1 VSLFT
6 SGMLG
11 SLSLP
16 NRFVRSATAERMAT
30 AEGHPTPA
38 QLDLYQQLV
47 AGGVGLIVT
56 GHMFVDPGGKC
67 HPEMAGIHDDALI
80 PDLAALVRGVHEVR
94 GKVAVQINHGG
105 MQCSRETVT
114 GTVAPSDLEVG
125 FLPQPARALTEP
137 EIWAIIAAYAQA
149 ARRASQAG
157 FDAVQLHGAH
167 GYLISEFLSPFTNRR
182 ADAWGGSL
190 ENRMRFLR
198 EVCRAVRTEV
208 GSDYP
213 LFIKLGLVDGT
224 DLEPGLSL
232 EEGLAVVAACP
243 DFGLDGVEIS
253 HGIGG
258 SDRSKRRSRL
268 PGTEDEAYFRDWAR
282 AARAIPA
289 LSSQAFAI
297 MLVGGLRSLEVMED
311 VLASGDADFI
321 SLCRPL
327 ICEPDLPMRLK
338 TGQARAAC
346 ISGDRCWPVKV
357 GEGIACKCRMQ
368 EQERT

>member
-1 VSLFT
+1 MLFT
-6 SGMLG
+6 PRTLG
-11 SLSLP
+11 TLSLP

-38 QLDLYQQLV
+38 QLDLYRQLV

-80 PDLAALVRGVHEVR
+80 PDLAALVRGVHEAG

-105 MQCSRETVT
+105 MQCSRETVAE
-114 GTVAPSDLEVG
+114 TVAPSDIEAD
-125 FLPQPARALTEP
+125 FLPQPARALTEQ
-137 EIWAIIAAYAQA
+137 EIGAIIDAYAQA
-149 ARRASQAG
+149 ARRAREAG

-167 GYLISEFLSPFTNRR
+167 GYLISQFLSPFTNRR
-182 ADAWGGSL
+182 VDEWGGSL

-198 EVCRAVRTEV
+198 EVCRAIRSEV

-213 LFIKLGLVDGT
+213 VFIKLGLVDAP

-232 EEGLAVVAACP
+232 EEGVAVVAACRE
-243 DFGLDGVEIS
+243 FGLDGVEIS

-258 SDRSKRRSRL
+258 SKGFRHLARSR
-268 PGTEDEAYFRDWAR
+268 GQEREAHFRDWAR

-289 LSSQAFAI
+289 ISAPAFPL
-297 MLVGGLRSLEVMED
+297 MLVGGLRSFEVMEE

-346 ISGDRCWPVKV
+346 ISGDRCWPANV
-357 GEGIACKCRMQ
+357 GEGIACKCRMP
-368 EQERT
+368 EPERA

>member
-1 VSLFT
+1 VTLFT
-6 SGMLG
+6 SGTLG

-38 QLDLYQQLV
+38 QLELYQQLV

-80 PDLAALVRGVHEVR
+80 PDLAALVRGVHEVG

-105 MQCSRETVT
+105 MGCSRETVAE
-114 GTVAPSDLEVG
+114 TVAPSDIEAD
-125 FLPQPARALTEP
+125 FLQQPTRALTEA
-137 EIWAIIAAYAQA
+137 EIPAIIDAYAQA
-149 ARRASQAG
+149 ARRAREAG

-167 GYLISEFLSPFTNRR
+167 GYLISQFLSPFTNRR
-182 ADAWGGSL
+182 RDEWGGSL
-190 ENRMRFLR
+190 ENRLRFLR
-198 EVCRAVRTEV
+198 EVTRAIRSEV
-208 GSDYP
+208 GNDYP
-213 LFIKLGLVDGT
+213 VFTKLGLVDRS
-224 DLEPGLSL
+224 DLDPGLSL
-232 EEGLAVVAACP
+232 EEGLVAVAACAE
-243 DFGLDGVEIS
+243 FGLDGVEIS

-258 SDRSKRRSRL
+258 SGRSKRGSRL
-268 PGTEDEAYFRDWAR
+268 RGTKDEAYFRDWAR
-282 AARAIPA
+282 AARALPA
-289 LSSQAFAI
+289 ISTAAFPI
-297 MLVGGLRSLEVMED
+297 ILVGGLRSLEVMED

-327 ICEPDLPMRLK
+327 ICEPDLPNRLK

-357 GEGIACKCRMQ
+357 GEGIACKCRMP
-368 EQERT
+368 EQEWT